1 MILIVIVFGKIKDL
15 KEVKQP
21 VQKVTCPMCKQ
32 TIELGIEL
40 KMKDYVKKSIYFPH
54 IHLHGN
60 PLHSLICYIN
70 SELKVRNVGVI
81 KSIEVSRDSATFS
94 EIMKKWTNPY

>member
-1 MILIVIVFGKIKDL
+1 
-15 KEVKQP
+15 
-21 VQKVTCPMCKQ
+21 MCKQ
-32 TIELGIEL
+32 KIELGIEL

-54 IHLHGN
+54 IYLHGN
-60 PLHSLICYIN
+60 PLHALLCYIN

-81 KSIEVSRDSATFS
+81 KSIEISRDSATFS